1 MGCLFEFLGELFLE
15 VFLEGSITLLG
26 NIFPS
31 VSKSEK
37 RQKAVR
43 MVVVV
48 IACLLVFA
56 MFLGAIMLLGSDSI
70 IEHNV
75 GLLLVLAPACIII
88 LYVIFCII
96 SNVVIKNKKDK

>member
-1 MGCLFEFLGELFLE
+1 MGCLFEFLGEFLLE

-26 NIFPS
+26 YMFPS
-31 VSKSEK
+31 VSESEK
-37 RQKAVR
+37 KQKALKI
-43 MVVVV
+43 VVTT
-48 IACLLVFA
+48 IACILVFA

-75 GLLLVLAPACIII
+75 GLLLVLAPACIIV

-96 SNVVIKNKKDK
+96 SNVVIKNKKE

>member
-43 MVVVV
+43 TVVVC
-48 IACLLVFA
+48 IACLLVFS

-96 SNVVIKNKKDK
+96 SNVVIKNKKDE